1 MVNKIS
7 KRRISSWIS
16 IGCFILVR
24 SLDQSVLLVGQM
36 RSAVFA
42 PPGNTQMD
50 ICSLNT
56 RPGRATIM
64 SFWFFAVNRES
75 FETSD
80 QNDEK
85 IWSEQQKIYFVL
97 HVDVHHVGVHHVGV
111 HHVHVHNVHVHHVY
125 VHHVTISPSP
135 SRRYYLA
142 VTTFHRPLTSSA
154 IWQTRMS
161 LSVDRRKPKLKTVNP
176 E

>member
-56 RPGRATIM
+56 RPGRATLM

-111 HHVHVHNVHVHHVY
+111 HHIWIYPRPPCPFPSCPCPPCLCLCHH
-125 VHHVTISPSP
+125 
-135 SRRYYLA
+135 
-142 VTTFHRPLTSSA
+142 
-154 IWQTRMS
+154 
-161 LSVDRRKPKLKTVNP
+161 KKTANIRF
-176 E
+176 

>member
-111 HHVHVHNVHVHHVY
+111 HHVHVQLSMMY
-125 VHHVTISPSP
+125 MST
-135 SRRYYLA
+135 
-142 VTTFHRPLTSSA
+142 
-154 IWQTRMS
+154 MS
-161 LSVDRRKPKLKTVNP
+161 LSLSSQEDSQYNILDPWTP
-176 E
+176 CFW

>member
-56 RPGRATIM
+56 RLEEQPSCHFDFLLST
-64 SFWFFAVNRES
+64 ES
-75 FETSD
+75 PLRHLI
-80 QNDEK
+80 K
-85 IWSEQQKIYFVL
+85 MM
-97 HVDVHHVGVHHVGV
+97 
-111 HHVHVHNVHVHHVY
+111 
-125 VHHVTISPSP
+125 
-135 SRRYYLA
+135 RRYDLNNKRKIRR
-142 VTTFHRPLTSSA
+142 H
-154 IWQTRMS
+154 
-161 LSVDRRKPKLKTVNP
+161 LSTVRNSDGKKLKSEYGPFLMNINH
-176 E
+176 